1 MYTNPGVNQPGTKK
15 LGARNV
21 GAQNPGAHNLG
32 RRETNDLLLERRSQH
47 NPGSTPPQVV
57 LHSLPFN
64 VDVVLLNRLLL
75 MLHMLAAKPAKL
87 IVEEVVLHG
96 LLMVLHMLA
105 ANASSQGW
113 HQLALTQRQNSSKR
127 IGSCHVWH
135 TLEFLPSQDWVH

>member
-47 NPGSTPPQVV
+47 NPGSTPPQAV
-57 LHSLPFN
+57 LHSLH
-64 VDVVLLNRLLL
+64 RLLL

-113 HQLALTQRQNSSKR
+113 HQLALTQRQNSSKG

>member
-21 GAQNPGAHNLG
+21 GAQNRGAHNLG

-64 VDVVLLNRLLL
+64 KDVVLLNRLLL
-75 MLHMLAAKPAKL
+75 MLHMLAA
-87 IVEEVVLHG
+87 
-96 LLMVLHMLA
+96 
-105 ANASSQGW
+105 NASNQGW